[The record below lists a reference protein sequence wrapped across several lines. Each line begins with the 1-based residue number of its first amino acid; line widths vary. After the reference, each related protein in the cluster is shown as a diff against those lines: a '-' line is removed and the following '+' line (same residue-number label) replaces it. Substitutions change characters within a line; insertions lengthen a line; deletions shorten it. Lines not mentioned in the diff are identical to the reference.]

1 MLIFLT
7 LNKSLKAPGA
17 TSSKV
22 LFNFAAQ
29 IMSNSLSLVLSL
41 GLNIELNAHY
51 NISTIMPYRIFGP
64 EIFEI
69 HTVVRIFFLY

>member
-17 TSSKV
+17 MSSKV

-29 IMSNSLSLVLSL
+29 IMSNSLSLVLSW
-41 GLNIELNAHY
+41 GLNVELNAYY
-51 NISTIMPYRIFGP
+51 NISTIMPYKIVSP

-69 HTVVRIFFLY
+69 HIVVRIFFL